1 MGLRNRQRKRL
12 NWNSPPVA
20 EPVGTIGLMD
30 RQIRTSQLGD
40 TGIIL
45 VGPKFPEN
53 IGASARIASNFG
65 IAQLVVVTELVFDQE
80 RMLKMAT
87 HKAAHLIETM
97 RICRTTAE
105 AAEPFHFIVG
115 TTARQGRHRPK
126 DQTPRDVMAEIVP
139 IFTGNRIGLM
149 FGPEDSGLSNE
160 DLDFCQFASTIPTAG
175 FSSLNLAQ
183 AVAIHCYELY
193 TAINSRPFAK
203 IPKSDFAN
211 SFDLEGMYAHL
222 EEALVEVTFIRDTNR
237 IYWMRNIRQFLG
249 RMQLK
254 KKEASMIRGICRK
267 LLWHTRQ
274 EPGMAQSKEY
284 PLKEPLL

>member
-1 MGLRNRQRKRL
+1 
-12 NWNSPPVA
+12 
-20 EPVGTIGLMD
+20 MD
-30 RQIRTSQLGD
+30 RQIPVSRLGD

-65 IAQLVVVTELVFDQE
+65 IAQLIIVTDEAFDQE

-97 RICRTTAE
+97 QVCRTTAE
-105 AAEPFHFIVG
+105 AAKPFHFIIG
-115 TTARQGRHRPK
+115 TTARQGRHRPQ
-126 DQTPRDVMAEIVP
+126 DQTPREVMAEIAP
-139 IFTGNRIGLM
+139 LLTGNRVGLM

-160 DLDFCQFASTIPTAG
+160 DLDLCQFASTIPTAG

-193 TAINSRPFAK
+193 TAINSHPFAR
-203 IPKSDFAN
+203 IPKSEFAN
-211 SFDLEGMYAHL
+211 SYDLEGMYEHL
-222 EEALVEVTFIRDTNR
+222 EEALTAVTFLHDTNR
-237 IYWMRNIRQFLG
+237 VYWMRNIRQFLG
-249 RMQLK
+249 RFRLK

-267 LLWHTRQ
+267 ILWYSRKERSIAAAQ
-274 EPGMAQSKEY
+274 EKTT
-284 PLKEPLL
+284 L

>member
-1 MGLRNRQRKRL
+1 MMGM
-12 NWNSPPVA
+12 
-20 EPVGTIGLMD
+20 ID
-30 RQIRTSQLGD
+30 RQIRTNQLGD
-40 TGIIL
+40 IGIIL

-65 IAQLVVVTELVFDQE
+65 ISQLIVVTEEVFDQE

-87 HKAAHLIETM
+87 HKAAHLVETM
-97 RICRTTAE
+97 QVCRTTAE
-105 AAEPFHFIVG
+105 AAEPFHCIVG

-139 IFTGNRIGLM
+139 IFAGNRIGLM

-160 DLDFCQFASTIPTAG
+160 DLDLCQFASTIPTAG
-175 FSSLNLAQ
+175 FASLNLAQ

-193 TAINSRPFAK
+193 TALNSRPFAK

-211 SFDLEGMYAHL
+211 SFDLEGMYEHL
-222 EEALVEVTFIRDTNR
+222 EEALTEVTFIRDTNR
-237 IYWMRNIRQFLG
+237 TYWMRNIRQFLG

-274 EPGMAQSKEY
+274 EPGLAPDKEY
-284 PLKEPLL
+284 PLKETLL